1 MGFDDLTDMAKAR
14 TVLDRA
20 SKNFGADDPE
30 TGRYAAF
37 AQVCVSEAA
46 KRLATLPVREP
57 VALFET
63 YLSFWKAIDEGEQP
77 PPPPPHLTL
86 IPGGKS

>member
-1 MGFDDLTDMAKAR
+1 MDFEDLTDMAMAR

-30 TGRYAAF
+30 TDRYAAF
-37 AQVCVSEAA
+37 AHVCVSEAA

-57 VALFET
+57 VALFEP
-63 YLSFWKAIDEGEQP
+63 YLSFWKAIGDGEQP
-77 PPPPPHLTL
+77 PPPPRLTL

>member
-1 MGFDDLTDMAKAR
+1 MGYEDLMDMAR
-14 TVLDRA
+14 EVLDRA

-30 TGRYAAF
+30 TDRYAAF
-37 AQVCVSEAA
+37 ALVCVSEAA
-46 KRLATLPVREP
+46 KRLATIPVREP
-57 VALFET
+57 PVYVFET
-63 YLSFWKAIDEGEQP
+63 YLSFWKAMAEGEQ